1 MIKQKLS
8 QKQAQKLILAPALQ
22 QAIKLLQ
29 LTNLELQ
36 EIVYDELAEN
46 PMLEIEGESGEDPAA
61 SAANPEESE
70 EIKSG
75 EENGQEGDNDHDY
88 DDVIFSAGFEDYL
101 DDDIPALSVSSQDEF
116 KFENQVSVSPS
127 LWDHLNWQA
136 ALTFFE
142 PAELK
147 IAEYI
152 IGNINEDGY
161 LTVSAEEIAVRL
173 QEDVSLVEEVRSK
186 IKMFDPAGCASLSL
200 KEALLAQ
207 MDSLNLQDEVARKI
221 INDYLPLM
229 EKAAHQEL
237 ASKFNIS
244 LAELRFHLDLIKN
257 LDPAPG
263 RKYSEDKTIYVVPDI
278 YVAKEHGEWKVYLN
292 EEGLPRLRLNH
303 YYRQLAQTGV
313 RGDQETARFI
323 KDKMKRALWFIK
335 SIDQRNRTIYRV
347 ASYIVSR
354 QKDFLEKGLEALKPM
369 TLMEIGRELGL
380 HESTI
385 GRVVANKYMMTSLG
399 LFPLKFFFHKSLS
412 GIYGEEISSLRI
424 KDRIRKLVQNE
435 DKTNPLSD
443 EEIVDI
449 LNRENV
455 QIARRTVA
463 KYRGQ
468 LGIPSANIRKKKFL
482 LEEVE

>member
-1 MIKQKLS
+1 MLKQKLN

-36 EIVYDELAEN
+36 QVVYDELAEN
-46 PMLEIEGESGEDPAA
+46 PLLEMEGDWGESQAGVLTAEEGRTK
-61 SAANPEESE
+61 PESDQQDD
-70 EIKSG
+70 
-75 EENGQEGDNDHDY
+75 NGQDY
-88 DDVIFSAGFEDYL
+88 DEVIFSSGFEDYL
-101 DDDIPALSVSSQDEF
+101 DESIPTLAEYGQDETR
-116 KFENQVSVSPS
+116 FENQVSESPS

-136 ALTFFE
+136 GLTFFE
-142 PAELK
+142 PRELK

-161 LTVSAEEIAVRL
+161 LTVSPEEIAARL
-173 QEDVSLVEEVRSK
+173 GEDVAVVEEVRSK
-186 IKMFDPAGCASLSL
+186 VKMFDPPGCGSLTL
-200 KEALLAQ
+200 KESLLAQ

-221 INDYLPLM
+221 INDYLPWL

-237 ASKFNIS
+237 ASALNIS
-244 LAELRFHLDLIKN
+244 LPELRLHLDVIKN

-263 RKYSEDKTIYVVPDI
+263 QKYSGDKTIYVVPDI
-278 YVAKEHGEWKVYLN
+278 YVIREHGQWKVYLN

-303 YYRQLAQTGV
+303 YYRQLAQAGMAT
-313 RGDQETARFI
+313 DEETARFI
-323 KDKMKRALWFIK
+323 KDRMKRALWFIK
-335 SIDQRNRTIYRV
+335 SINQRNRTIYRV
-347 ASYIVSR
+347 AEYIVR
-354 QKDFLEKGLEALKPM
+354 KQKDFLERGIEALKPM
-369 TLMEIGRELGL
+369 TLMEIGQELGL

-385 GRVVANKYMMTSLG
+385 GRVVANKYMMTPLG
-399 LFPLKFFFHKSLS
+399 LFPLKFFFHKSLN
-412 GIYGEEISSLRI
+412 GVYGGEISSLKI

-435 DKTNPLSD
+435 DKANPLSD

-449 LNRENV
+449 LRRENV

-468 LGIPSANIRKKKFL
+468 LGIPPANIRKKKFL

>member
-1 MIKQKLS
+1 MLKQKLN

-36 EIVYDELAEN
+36 QVVYDELAEN
-46 PMLEIEGESGEDPAA
+46 PLLEMEGDWGESQAGVLTAEEGRTK
-61 SAANPEESE
+61 PESDQQDD
-70 EIKSG
+70 
-75 EENGQEGDNDHDY
+75 NGQDY
-88 DDVIFSAGFEDYL
+88 DEVIFSSGFEDYL
-101 DDDIPALSVSSQDEF
+101 DESIPTLIEPDQDETR
-116 KFENQVSVSPS
+116 FENQVSESPS

-136 ALTFFE
+136 GLTFFE
-142 PAELK
+142 PRELK

-161 LTVSAEEIAVRL
+161 LTVSPEEIAARL
-173 QEDVSLVEEVRSK
+173 GEDVAVVEEVRSK
-186 IKMFDPAGCASLSL
+186 VKMFDPPGCGSLTL
-200 KEALLAQ
+200 KESLLAQ

-221 INDYLPLM
+221 INDYLPWL

-237 ASKFNIS
+237 ASALNIS
-244 LAELRFHLDLIKN
+244 LPELRLHLDVIKN

-263 RKYSEDKTIYVVPDI
+263 QKYSGDKTIYVVPDI
-278 YVAKEHGEWKVYLN
+278 YVIREHGQWKVYLN

-303 YYRQLAQTGV
+303 YYRQLAQAGMAT
-313 RGDQETARFI
+313 DEETARFI
-323 KDKMKRALWFIK
+323 KDRMKRALWFIK
-335 SIDQRNRTIYRV
+335 SINQRNRTIYRV
-347 ASYIVSR
+347 AEYIVR
-354 QKDFLEKGLEALKPM
+354 KQKDFLERGIEALKPM
-369 TLMEIGRELGL
+369 TLMEIGQELGL

-385 GRVVANKYMMTSLG
+385 GRVVANKYMMTPLG
-399 LFPLKFFFHKSLS
+399 LFPLKFFFHKSLN
-412 GIYGEEISSLRI
+412 GVYGGEISSLKI

-435 DKTNPLSD
+435 DKANPLSD

-449 LNRENV
+449 LRRENV

-468 LGIPSANIRKKKFL
+468 LGIPPANIRKKKFL

>member
-1 MIKQKLS
+1 MLKQKLN

-36 EIVYDELAEN
+36 QVVYDELAEN
-46 PMLEIEGESGEDPAA
+46 PLLEMEGDSGEPQAGVLTA
-61 SAANPEESE
+61 EEGRTKIESDQQDN
-70 EIKSG
+70 
-75 EENGQEGDNDHDY
+75 NGQDY
-88 DDVIFSAGFEDYL
+88 DEVIFSSGFEDYL
-101 DDDIPALSVSSQDEF
+101 DESIPTLIEPDQDETR
-116 KFENQVSVSPS
+116 FENQVSESPS

-136 ALTFFE
+136 GLTFFE
-142 PAELK
+142 PRELK

-152 IGNINEDGY
+152 VGNINEDGY
-161 LTVSAEEIAVRL
+161 LTVSPEEIAARL
-173 QEDVSLVEEVRSK
+173 GEDVAVVEEVRSK
-186 IKMFDPAGCASLSL
+186 VKMFDPPGCGSLTL
-200 KEALLAQ
+200 KESLLAQ

-221 INDYLPLM
+221 INDYLPWL
-229 EKAAHQEL
+229 EKTAHQEL
-237 ASKFNIS
+237 ASALNIS
-244 LAELRFHLDLIKN
+244 LPELRLHLDVIKN

-263 RKYSEDKTIYVVPDI
+263 QKYSGDKTIYVVPDI
-278 YVAKEHGEWKVYLN
+278 YVIREQGQWKVYLN

-303 YYRQLAQTGV
+303 YYRQLAQAGMAT
-313 RGDQETARFI
+313 DEETARFI
-323 KDKMKRALWFIK
+323 KDRMKRALWFIK
-335 SIDQRNRTIYRV
+335 SINQRNRTIYRV
-347 ASYIVSR
+347 AEYIVR
-354 QKDFLEKGLEALKPM
+354 KQKDFLERGIEALKPM
-369 TLMEIGRELGL
+369 TLMEIGQELGL

-385 GRVVANKYMMTSLG
+385 GRVVANKYMMTPLG
-399 LFPLKFFFHKSLS
+399 LFPLKFFFHKSLN
-412 GIYGEEISSLRI
+412 GVYGGEISSLKI

-435 DKTNPLSD
+435 DKANPLSD

-449 LNRENV
+449 LRRENV

>member
-1 MIKQKLS
+1 MLKQKLN

-36 EIVYDELAEN
+36 QVVYDELAEN
-46 PMLEIEGESGEDPAA
+46 PLLEMEGDWGESQAGVLTAEEGRTK
-61 SAANPEESE
+61 PESDQQDD
-70 EIKSG
+70 
-75 EENGQEGDNDHDY
+75 NGQDY
-88 DDVIFSAGFEDYL
+88 DEVIFSSGFEDYL
-101 DDDIPALSVSSQDEF
+101 DESIPTLIEPDQDETR
-116 KFENQVSVSPS
+116 FENQVSESPS

-136 ALTFFE
+136 GLTFFE
-142 PAELK
+142 PRELK

-152 IGNINEDGY
+152 VGNINEDGY
-161 LTVSAEEIAVRL
+161 LTVSPEEIAARL
-173 QEDVSLVEEVRSK
+173 GEDVAVVEEVRSK
-186 IKMFDPAGCASLSL
+186 VKMFDPPGCGSLTL
-200 KEALLAQ
+200 KESLLAQ

-221 INDYLPLM
+221 INDYLPWL

-237 ASKFNIS
+237 ASALNIS
-244 LAELRFHLDLIKN
+244 LPELRLHLDVIKN

-263 RKYSEDKTIYVVPDI
+263 QKYSGDKTIYVVPDI
-278 YVAKEHGEWKVYLN
+278 YVIREHGQWKVYLN

-303 YYRQLAQTGV
+303 YYRQLAQAGMAT
-313 RGDQETARFI
+313 DEETARFI
-323 KDKMKRALWFIK
+323 KDRMKRALWFIK
-335 SIDQRNRTIYRV
+335 SINQRNRTIYRV
-347 ASYIVSR
+347 AEYIVR
-354 QKDFLEKGLEALKPM
+354 KQKDFLERGIEALKPM
-369 TLMEIGRELGL
+369 TLMEIGQELGL

-385 GRVVANKYMMTSLG
+385 GRVVANKYMMTPLG
-399 LFPLKFFFHKSLS
+399 LFPLKFFFHKSLN
-412 GIYGEEISSLRI
+412 GVYGGEISSLKI

-435 DKTNPLSD
+435 DKANPLSD

-449 LNRENV
+449 LRRENV

>member
-1 MIKQKLS
+1 MIKQKLN

-36 EIVYDELAEN
+36 QVVYDELAEN
-46 PMLEIEGESGEDPAA
+46 PMLEIEGESAEAVA
-61 SAANPEESE
+61 SNANLEEL
-70 EIKSG
+70 KAG
-75 EENGQEGDNDHDY
+75 ADGQGDNNGQDY

-101 DDDIPALSVSSQDEF
+101 DESIPILHETDQNDYQL
-116 KFENQVSVSPS
+116 ENQISASPS

-136 ALTFFE
+136 GLTFYE
-142 PAELK
+142 RSELK
-147 IAEYI
+147 TAEYI

-161 LTVSAEEIAVRL
+161 LTVSPEEIAIRL
-173 QEDVSLVEEVRSK
+173 EEDLVVIEEVRSK
-186 IKMFDPAGCASLSL
+186 IKMFDPPGCGSLTL

-207 MDSLNLQDEVARKI
+207 MDSLNLKDDVARKI
-221 INDYLPLM
+221 INGYLPLL

-237 ASKFNIS
+237 ASKLNIS
-244 LAELRFHLDLIKN
+244 LSELRLHLDLIKN

-278 YVAKEHGEWKVYLN
+278 YVVKEHGKWKIYLN
-292 EEGLPRLRLNH
+292 EEGLPKLRLNH
-303 YYRQLAQTGV
+303 YYRQLAQAEVQT
-313 RGDQETARFI
+313 DQETTRFI
-323 KDKMKRALWFIK
+323 KDRMKRALWFIK
-335 SIDQRNRTIYRV
+335 SVNQRNRTIYRV
-347 ASYIVSR
+347 AEYIVKK
-354 QKDFLEKGLEALKPM
+354 QKDFLEYGLEALKPM
-369 TLMEIGRELGL
+369 TLIEIGRELGL
-380 HESTI
+380 HESTV
-385 GRVVANKYMMTSLG
+385 GRVVANKYMMTPLG
-399 LFPLKFFFHKSLS
+399 LFTLKFFFHKSLS
-412 GIYGEEISSLRI
+412 GLYGEEISSLKI

-435 DKTNPLSD
+435 DKTHPLSD

-449 LNRENV
+449 LTRENV

-468 LGIPSANIRKKKFL
+468 LGIPPANIRKKKFL

>member
-1 MIKQKLS
+1 MLKQKLN
-8 QKQAQKLILAPALQ
+8 QKQTQKLILAPALQ

-36 EIVYDELAEN
+36 QVVYDELAEN
-46 PMLEIEGESGEDPAA
+46 PLLEMEGESGETPAGL
-61 SAANPEESE
+61 SAAGEVRAEPESDQPDN
-70 EIKSG
+70 SG
-75 EENGQEGDNDHDY
+75 QDY
-88 DDVIFSAGFEDYL
+88 DEVIFSSGFEDYL
-101 DDDIPALSVSSQDEF
+101 DESIPTLAEPDQDETRL
-116 KFENQVSVSPS
+116 ENQVSESPS

-136 ALTFFE
+136 GLSFSE
-142 PAELK
+142 PQELE

-161 LTVSAEEIAVRL
+161 LTVSPEEIAAGL
-173 QEDVSLVEEVRSK
+173 EEDLAKVEEVRSK
-186 IKMFDPAGCASLSL
+186 IKMFDPPGCGSLTL
-200 KEALLAQ
+200 KESLLAQ

-221 INDYLPLM
+221 INDYLPWL

-237 ASKFNIS
+237 AGVLNIS
-244 LAELRFHLDLIKN
+244 LPELRLHLDVIKN

-263 RKYSEDKTIYVVPDI
+263 RKYSGDKTIYVVPDI
-278 YVAKEHGEWKVYLN
+278 YVVKEHGQWRVYLN

-303 YYRQLAQTGV
+303 YYRQLAQAGMAT
-313 RGDQETARFI
+313 DEETARFI
-323 KDKMKRALWFIK
+323 KDRMKRALWFIK
-335 SIDQRNRTIYRV
+335 SINQRNRTIYRV
-347 ASYIVSR
+347 AEYIVKKQR
-354 QKDFLEKGLEALKPM
+354 GFLEGGLEALKPM
-369 TLMEIGRELGL
+369 TLMEIGQELGL

-385 GRVVANKYMMTSLG
+385 GRVVANKYMMTPLG
-399 LFPLKFFFHKSLS
+399 LFPLKFFFHKSLN
-412 GIYGEEISSLRI
+412 GVYGGEISSLKI

-435 DKTNPLSD
+435 DKANPLSD

-449 LNRENV
+449 LRRENV

-468 LGIPSANIRKKKFL
+468 LGIPPANIRKKKFL